1 MFKKRSPYDD
11 GLMLTDCVDVMDPVQ
26 SKLYCFMSGDGGGGS
41 DSSNS
46 NQSSYED
53 EAYGGGSS
61 SGGGNFSSGGG
72 GSSGSDD
79 SGGGGTVFGVNGHS
93 KTGSTSADAAIGWTS
108 GEGSGTAGSNYDAL
122 SGATTSEVDY
132 ARDMADRGAS
142 QDQIA
147 DYLATGRDSTSSA
160 EAGTAGGNTVTSAV
174 QATAQQT
181 LGRKGSTAS
190 QISKRAFDN
199 TTNTLTGGV
208 SSGFNAFLSSGQGP
222 LGAYSRFGGLM
233 EGAIDPQTLALES
246 RLDRRGD
253 YDENVT
259 GLTNALVPGTSI
271 GNRRDAAGNR
281 IMENPKFYREDGAGV
296 RREMAPL
303 GSGGLV
309 AGTDG
314 AFALIT
320 PKDAN
325 KLAKDYNIPN
335 LRSVDNRLR
344 GDAITQLFA
353 ANPDVE
359 IGRMDQKLGGQSVV
373 RNQRIVD
380 YNPATGSY
388 MIEGGSKGF
397 FGSVLS
403 SLFGLGLTG
412 PASMAFSGAGLAN
425 KAKNMSLDKDTA
437 GILGLGADLIGLPG
451 SMAVQGSRMAG
462 FNLNNYLPQFQS
474 SRSRNRSMFSDDSGD
489 DNRGG
494 TSAPTSVPTTT
505 PTQTPGGGTQV
516 SLPTTAATALT
527 RRKRM
532 PGSDVY
538 GVTTNDFPFLAL
550 SDELEFSNL
559 GSASGKGRSGGFK
572 QASTAR

>member
-26 SKLYCFMSGDGGGGS
+26 SKLYCFMSGDGGGGGS
-41 DSSNS
+41 DSS
-46 NQSSYED
+46 YEE

-61 SGGGNFSSGGG
+61 GGGNFNSGG
-72 GSSGSDD
+72 GSSGGDD
-79 SGGGGTVFGVNGHS
+79 SGGGGTTFGVNGHS

-108 GEGSGTAGSNYDAL
+108 GEGSGQAGSNYDAL

-181 LGRKGSTAS
+181 LGRRGSSAS

-208 SSGFNAFLSSGQGP
+208 SSGFTGFLSSGQGP
-222 LGAYSRFGGLM
+222 LGKFSRFGGLM

-281 IMENPKFYREDGAGV
+281 IMENPNFYREDAGGF

-353 ANPDVE
+353 TNPDVE

-403 SLFGLGLTG
+403 SLFGLGITG

-437 GILGLGADLIGLPG
+437 GLLGLGGDLIGLPG
-451 SMAVQGSRMAG
+451 SMAVEGSRMAG

-474 SRSRNRSMFSDDSGD
+474 SRSRSRSIFNDDSGD